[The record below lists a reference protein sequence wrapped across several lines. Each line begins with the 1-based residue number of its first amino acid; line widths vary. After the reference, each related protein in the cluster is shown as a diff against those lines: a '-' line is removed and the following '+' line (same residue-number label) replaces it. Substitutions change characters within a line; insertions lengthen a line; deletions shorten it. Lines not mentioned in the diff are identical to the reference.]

1 MTGVFDDQ
9 PSKTVA
15 VRGANPED
23 PELDDDAYYER
34 ALAQHELEA
43 VHQSFGAGSKQM
55 MLTTAPVTLNE
66 LLRRASP

>member
-15 VRGANPED
+15 ARGANPED

-34 ALAQHELEA
+34 ALGQHELEA
-43 VHQSFGAGSKQM
+43 VRQSFGVGSKQM

-66 LLRRASP
+66 LLRRSSP